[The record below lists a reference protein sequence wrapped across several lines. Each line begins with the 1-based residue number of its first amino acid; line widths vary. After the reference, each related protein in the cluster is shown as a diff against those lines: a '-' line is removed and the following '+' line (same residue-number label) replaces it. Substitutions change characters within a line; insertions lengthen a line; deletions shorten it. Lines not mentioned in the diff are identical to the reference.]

1 MATIALN
8 RTPKQRKEAY
18 LITGMRDNRKT
29 QFELFTYCSD
39 YFWKHYRGVF
49 FATEDI
55 ATEIFQNS
63 FIKFWENIENGKLYV
78 KNDVIMGNNDN
89 PITGSILTYFMGIA
103 KLKYL
108 EISRQHPFYADP
120 ETEMGKLIREKGVDN
135 NEYTDI
141 IYNSDDNE
149 IIDIIADI
157 ISRMSK
163 RCNEILTKFYY
174 EEKDLDEILLEIPT
188 IENKNALKTKKY
200 KCMENLRNAAHE
212 IYNRYFKS

>member
-1 MATIALN
+1 MATITLN
-8 RTPKQRKEAY
+8 RRTKQIKEAY
-18 LITGMRDNRKT
+18 LITGMLDNRRT
-29 QFELFTYCSD
+29 QFELFTYCSE
-39 YFWKHYRGVF
+39 YFWNHYRGVF

-63 FIKFWENIENGKLYV
+63 FIKFWENIESGKLYV
-78 KNDVIMGNNDN
+78 ENEVILGNNGK

-108 EISRQHPFYADP
+108 EVSRQHSFYADP
-120 ETEMGKLIREKGVDN
+120 ETEMGKLIHKNGIDN
-135 NEYTDI
+135 YEYTDI
-141 IYNSDDNE
+141 LYNSDNNE
-149 IIDIIADI
+149 MIDIIADI

-174 EEKDLDEILLEIPT
+174 EEKDLDTILLEIPT

-200 KCMENLRNAAHE
+200 KCMENLRNSAHE
-212 IYNRYFKS
+212 IYNRYLK

>member
-18 LITGMRDNRKT
+18 LITGMLDNRRT

-78 KNDVIMGNNDN
+78 KNDVIMGNNDK
-89 PITGSILTYFMGIA
+89 PIMGSILTYFMGIA

-108 EISRQHPFYADP
+108 EVSRQYPFYADP

-135 NEYTDI
+135 YEYTDI
-141 IYNSDDNE
+141 LYNSDDNE
-149 IIDIIADI
+149 MIDIIADI

-174 EEKDLDEILLEIPT
+174 EEKDLDAILLEIPT

-200 KCMENLRNAAHE
+200 KCMENLRNATHE
-212 IYNRYFKS
+212 IYNRYLKS

>member
-1 MATIALN
+1 MATITLN
-8 RTPKQRKEAY
+8 RRTKQIKEAY
-18 LITGMRDNRKT
+18 LITGMLDNRRT
-29 QFELFTYCSD
+29 QFELFTYCSE
-39 YFWKHYRGVF
+39 YFWNHYRGVF

-78 KNDVIMGNNDN
+78 ENEVILGNNGK

-108 EISRQHPFYADP
+108 EVSRQHSFYADP
-120 ETEMGKLIREKGVDN
+120 ETEMGKLIHKNGIDN
-135 NEYTDI
+135 YKYTDI
-141 IYNSDDNE
+141 LYNSDDNE
-149 IIDIIADI
+149 MIDIIADI

-174 EEKDLDEILLEIPT
+174 EEKDLDTILLEIPT

-200 KCMENLRNAAHE
+200 KCMENLRNSAHE
-212 IYNRYFKS
+212 IYNRYLK

>member
-1 MATIALN
+1 MATITLN
-8 RTPKQRKEAY
+8 RKTKQIKEAY
-18 LITGMRDNRKT
+18 LITGMLDNRRT
-29 QFELFTYCSD
+29 QFELFTYCSE
-39 YFWKHYRGVF
+39 YFWNHYRGVF

-78 KNDVIMGNNDN
+78 ENEVILGNNGK

-108 EISRQHPFYADP
+108 EVSRQHSFYADP
-120 ETEMGKLIREKGVDN
+120 ETEMGKLIHKNGIDN
-135 NEYTDI
+135 YEYTDI
-141 IYNSDDNE
+141 LYNSDDNE
-149 IIDIIADI
+149 MIDIIADI

-174 EEKDLDEILLEIPT
+174 EEKDLDTILLEIPT

-200 KCMENLRNAAHE
+200 KCMENLRNSAHE
-212 IYNRYFKS
+212 IYNRYLK